1 MGNRAFDDFLAYI
14 KDEISNLNYIITVL
28 EKRTV
33 SYKRKADAGN
43 AQAATDLATTE
54 VDMKNKKKAIKA
66 LKAFFMKKDWSEVVV
81 WAPPITGLN
90 APPGPLMATPR
101 MFVSSSLTRRKFG

>member
-14 KDEISNLNYIITVL
+14 KDEISNLNCTITLL

-43 AQAATDLATTE
+43 AQAATDLTTTE
-54 VDMKNKKKAIKA
+54 VDMKNKKAIKA
-66 LKAFFMKKDWSEVVV
+66 LKAFFITMKKDWSEVNDRVFGQVV
-81 WAPPITGLN
+81 WAPPIT
-90 APPGPLMATPR
+90 
-101 MFVSSSLTRRKFG
+101 